1 MEDIFNSLLV
11 TLNSIEV
18 KGKDNMDK
26 LMGCILLCE
35 HQLAKIRAEES
46 TGEVSEDG

>member
-1 MEDIFNSLLV
+1 MEEVFNSLLA
-11 TLNSIEV
+11 TLNDIEV

-26 LMGCILLCE
+26 LLGCIMACE

-46 TGEVSEDG
+46 TGEEENG